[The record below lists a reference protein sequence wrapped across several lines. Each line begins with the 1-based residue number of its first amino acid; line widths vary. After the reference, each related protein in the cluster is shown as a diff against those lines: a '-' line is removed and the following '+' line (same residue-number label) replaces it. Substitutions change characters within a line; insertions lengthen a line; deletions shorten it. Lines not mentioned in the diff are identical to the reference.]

1 MTKVS
6 ILIIDDEAELCQN
19 LSEMLKEEEEGYK
32 LSIANNGEK
41 GLAKIKEEVPDLV
54 LLDIKMPEMDGIE
67 TLKRIRAIDKD
78 ILVIMLTAYQTVET
92 AVKAMKLGAYDYISK
107 PFNYEELKIIIKRAL
122 QTRDLSQE
130 VISLRH
136 QIRDKFSFKNII
148 GRSDKIKELLY
159 KIEKVAPT
167 NATVL
172 IRGESG
178 TGKELIAKIIHQY
191 SFRKDKPFI
200 AVDCACLTET
210 LIESE
215 LFGHTKGA
223 FTGAIAKKIG
233 KFELAQ
239 GGTIFLDEIGNL
251 PINIQI
257 KLLRTLQEREI
268 NRIGEKYP
276 IKIDARFVAATNT
289 NLEEAIKSGT
299 FREDFYHRI
308 NVFPIFLSP
317 LREKKEDI
325 PLLALYF
332 LNQFNPIFGKN
343 VKNISEESMELL
355 VNYPWPGNVREIQNV
370 IQQAIIMA
378 EDIILPEHLPFYIKE
393 NNAVTDLVSVQ
404 AKANENLIGADYTF
418 TRIEEGKRMNFTES
432 LSLKKIISRVSKDT
446 ERKIILEV
454 LKKTKGN
461 KAETARL
468 LKINYKTLYLKI
480 KKYDLHPSN

>member
-6 ILIIDDEAELCQN
+6 ILIIDDEAELCQS

-41 GLAKIKEEVPDLV
+41 GLAKIKEEAPDLV

-148 GRSDKIKELLY
+148 GRSDKMKEVLY

-167 NATVL
+167 NTTVL

-178 TGKELIAKIIHQY
+178 TGKELIAKTIYRY
-191 SFRKDKPFI
+191 SPRKDKPFI
-200 AVDCACLTET
+200 AVDCAGLPES

-239 GGTIFLDEIGNL
+239 RGTLFLDEIGNL
-251 PINIQI
+251 PVNIQV
-257 KLLRTLQEREI
+257 KLLRALQEREI
-268 NRIGEKYP
+268 NRIGDKYP
-276 IKIDARFVAATNT
+276 IKIDTRIIIATNT
-289 NLEEAIKSGT
+289 NLEEAMKRGT
-299 FREDFYHRI
+299 FREDLYYRI
-308 NVFPIFLSP
+308 NVFSIFLPS
-317 LREKKEDI
+317 LREQKEDI
-325 PLLALYF
+325 PLLALHF
-332 LNQFNPIFGKN
+332 LNKFNPILGKK
-343 VKNISEESMELL
+343 VKDISERSMHLL
-355 VNYPWPGNVREIQNV
+355 VDYSWPGNVRELQN
-370 IQQAIIMA
+370 IIRQAIIMA

-393 NNAVTDLVSVQ
+393 NKVGADLVSALVE
-404 AKANENLIGADYTF
+404 KEKIGS
-418 TRIEEGKRMNFTES
+418 IEDF
-432 LSLKKIISRVSKDT
+432 SLKKIVNQLSQET
-446 ERKIILEV
+446 ERRIILEV
-454 LKKTKGN
+454 LKRTKGN
-461 KAETARL
+461 KAKTARL
-468 LKINYKTLYLKI
+468 LKINYKTLYNKI
-480 KKYDLHPSN
+480 KEYKIE

>member
-1 MTKVS
+1 MNRVN
-6 ILIIDDEAELCQN
+6 ILIVDDEVELSQS

-32 LSIANNGEK
+32 VSVANSGKK
-41 GLAKIKEEVPDLV
+41 GLVKIKEEVPDLV

-67 TLKRIRAIDKD
+67 TLEKIKVIDKD

-122 QTRDLSQE
+122 QTRDLSRE

-136 QIRDKFSFKNII
+136 QLRDKFSFKNII
-148 GRSDKIKELLY
+148 GRSDKIKEVLY

-178 TGKELIAKIIHQY
+178 TGKELIAKTIHQY
-191 SFRKDKPFI
+191 SPRKDKPFV
-200 AVDCACLTET
+200 AVDCAGLTES

-215 LFGHTKGA
+215 LFGHNKGA

-239 GGTIFLDEIGNL
+239 GGTLFLDEIGNL
-251 PINIQI
+251 PINIQA
-257 KLLRTLQEREI
+257 KLLRTIQEREI
-268 NRIGEKYP
+268 NRVGEKYP
-276 IKIDARFVAATNT
+276 IKIDVRFVVATNA
-289 NLEEAIKSGT
+289 NLEEAMKKGT
-299 FREDFYHRI
+299 FREDLYHRI
-308 NVFPIFLSP
+308 NVFSIFLPP
-317 LREKKEDI
+317 LREHREDI

-332 LNQFNPIFGKN
+332 LNQFNPILGKN
-343 VKNISEESMELL
+343 IKNISKESMELL
-355 VNYPWPGNVREIQNV
+355 VNYSWPGNIREVQNV

-378 EDIILPEHLPFYIKE
+378 EDIILPEHLPVYIKE
-393 NNAVTDLVSVQ
+393 NKVGAELVS
-404 AKANENLIGADYTF
+404 A
-418 TRIEEGKRMNFTES
+418 RIEEGERIDLAEGF
-432 LSLKKIISRVSKDT
+432 SLKEMINRFSKDT
-446 ERKIILEV
+446 ERGIILEA
-454 LKKTKGN
+454 LKRTNWN
-461 KAETARL
+461 KAEAARL

-480 KKYDLHPSN
+480 KEYNLHSSNL

>member
-6 ILIIDDEAELCQN
+6 ILIIDDEAELCQS

-178 TGKELIAKIIHQY
+178 TGKELIAKTIHQY
-191 SFRKDKPFI
+191 SLRKDKPFI

-378 EDIILPEHLPFYIKE
+378 EDIILPEHLPFYIKG
-393 NNAVTDLVSVQ
+393 NNVGTDLVSVQ
-404 AKANENLIGADYTF
+404 AKANENFVGMDL
-418 TRIEEGKRMNFTES
+418 TES
-432 LSLKKIISRVSKDT
+432 LSLKKIINRVSKDT

-454 LKKTKGN
+454 LKRTKGN

-468 LKINYKTLYLKI
+468 LKINYKTLYNKI
-480 KKYDLHPSN
+480 KEYKIE

>member
-1 MTKVS
+1 MTKIN
-6 ILIIDDEAELCQN
+6 ILIIDDEVELCQS
-19 LSEMLKEEEEGYK
+19 LSEILKEEEEGYK
-32 LSIANNGEK
+32 VSVANSGK
-41 GLAKIKEEVPDLV
+41 DGLAKIKEEAPDLV

-67 TLKRIRAIDKD
+67 TLEKIRAINKD

-136 QIRDKFSFKNII
+136 QLRDKFSFKNII
-148 GRSDKIKELLY
+148 GRSDKIKEVLY

-178 TGKELIAKIIHQY
+178 TGKELIAKTIHQY
-191 SFRKDKPFI
+191 SPRKDKPFI
-200 AVDCACLTET
+200 AVDCAGLTET

-223 FTGAIAKKIG
+223 FTGAINKKIG

-239 GGTIFLDEIGNL
+239 GGTLFLDEIGNL

-268 NRIGEKYP
+268 SRIGEKYP
-276 IKIDARFVAATNT
+276 IKIDARFVVATNA
-289 NLEEAIKSGT
+289 NLEEAMISGT
-299 FREDFYHRI
+299 FREDLYHRI
-308 NVFPIFLSP
+308 NVFSIFLPP

-332 LNQFNPIFGKN
+332 LNQFNLMLEKN
-343 VKNISEESMELL
+343 IKSISEESMELL
-355 VNYPWPGNVREIQNV
+355 IDYPWPGNVREVQNV

-378 EDIILPEHLPFYIKE
+378 EDIILPKHLPFYIKE
-393 NNAVTDLVSVQ
+393 NKV
-404 AKANENLIGADYTF
+404 GADPVSA
-418 TRIEEGKRMNFTES
+418 RIEEGKRTDLAEG
-432 LSLKKIISRVSKDT
+432 LSLKEMINRFSKDT
-446 ERKIILEV
+446 ERGIILEA
-454 LKKTKGN
+454 LKRTNGN
-461 KAETARL
+461 KAEAARL

-480 KKYDLHPSN
+480 KEYNLHRT

>member
-6 ILIIDDEAELCQN
+6 ILIIDDEAELCQS

-41 GLAKIKEEVPDLV
+41 GLAKIKEEVLDLV

-178 TGKELIAKIIHQY
+178 TGKELIAKTIHQY
-191 SFRKDKPFI
+191 SLRKDKPFI

-343 VKNISEESMELL
+343 VKNISEKSMELL
-355 VNYPWPGNVREIQNV
+355 VNYPWLGNVREIQNV

-378 EDIILPEHLPFYIKE
+378 EDIILPEHLPFYIKG
-393 NNAVTDLVSVQ
+393 NNVGTDLVSVQ
-404 AKANENLIGADYTF
+404 AKANENFVGMDL
-418 TRIEEGKRMNFTES
+418 TES

-468 LKINYKTLYLKI
+468 LKINYKTLYNKI
-480 KKYDLHPSN
+480 KEYKIE

>member
-1 MTKVS
+1 MTKIN
-6 ILIIDDEAELCQN
+6 ILIIDDEVELCQN

-32 LSIANNGEK
+32 VFVANSGK
-41 GLAKIKEEVPDLV
+41 DGLAKIKEEIPDLV

-67 TLKRIRAIDKD
+67 TLEKIKAIDKD

-122 QTRDLSQE
+122 QTRDLSRE

-136 QIRDKFSFKNII
+136 QLRDKFSFKNII
-148 GRSDKIKELLY
+148 GRSDKIKEVLY

-178 TGKELIAKIIHQY
+178 TGKELIAKTIHQY
-191 SFRKDKPFI
+191 SPRKDKPFV
-200 AVDCACLTET
+200 AVDCAGLTET

-223 FTGAIAKKIG
+223 FTGAINKKIG

-239 GGTIFLDEIGNL
+239 GGTLFLDEIGNL

-276 IKIDARFVAATNT
+276 IKINARFVVATNA

-299 FREDFYHRI
+299 FREDLYHRI
-308 NVFPIFLSP
+308 NVFSIFLPP

-325 PLLALYF
+325 PLLALHF
-332 LNQFNPIFGKN
+332 LNQFNLMLEKN
-343 VKNISEESMELL
+343 IKNISEESMKLL
-355 VNYPWPGNVREIQNV
+355 IDYPWPGNVREVQNV

-378 EDIILPEHLPFYIKE
+378 EDIILPEHLPVYIKE
-393 NNAVTDLVSVQ
+393 NKVGADPAFAKNPVGADLVS
-404 AKANENLIGADYTF
+404 A
-418 TRIEEGKRMNFTES
+418 RIEEGERIDLAKG
-432 LSLKKIISRVSKDT
+432 LSLKEMINRFSKDT
-446 ERKIILEV
+446 ERGIILEV
-454 LKKTKGN
+454 LERNNWN
-461 KAETARL
+461 KAEAARL

-480 KKYDLHPSN
+480 KEYNLYRP

>member
-370 IQQAIIMA
+370 IQQVIIMA

-404 AKANENLIGADYTF
+404 AKANENFVGMDLA
-418 TRIEEGKRMNFTES
+418 ES

>member
-1 MTKVS
+1 MSKIS
-6 ILIIDDEAELCQN
+6 ILIIDDEVELCQS

-32 LSIANNGEK
+32 VSVANSGKE
-41 GLAKIKEEVPDLV
+41 GLVKIKEEIPDLV

-67 TLKRIRAIDKD
+67 TLEKIKTINKD

-92 AVKAMKLGAYDYISK
+92 AVKAMKLGAYDYIGK

-122 QTRDLSQE
+122 QTRDLSRE
-130 VISLRH
+130 VVSLRH
-136 QIRDKFSFKNII
+136 QLRDKFSFKNII
-148 GRSDKIKELLY
+148 GRSDKIKEVLY
-159 KIEKVAPT
+159 KIEKVSPT

-178 TGKELIAKIIHQY
+178 TGKELIAKTIHQY
-191 SFRKDKPFI
+191 SLRKDKSFI
-200 AVDCACLTET
+200 AVDCAGLTET

-215 LFGHTKGA
+215 LFGHAKGA

-239 GGTIFLDEIGNL
+239 GGTLFLDEIGNL

-276 IKIDARFVAATNT
+276 IKIDARFVVATNA
-289 NLEEAIKSGT
+289 NLEEAMKSGV
-299 FREDFYHRI
+299 FREDLYHRI
-308 NVFPIFLSP
+308 NVFSIFLPP

-325 PLLALYF
+325 PLLALHF
-332 LNQFNPIFGKN
+332 LNQFNPILEKN
-343 VKNISEESMELL
+343 VKNISKESMELL
-355 VNYPWPGNVREIQNV
+355 VNYPWPGNVREVQNV

-378 EDIILPEHLPFYIKE
+378 EDIILPEHLPVYIKE
-393 NNAVTDLVSVQ
+393 NKVGADLVS
-404 AKANENLIGADYTF
+404 A
-418 TRIEEGKRMNFTES
+418 RIEEGERIDLAEGF
-432 LSLKKIISRVSKDT
+432 SLKEMVNRFSKDT
-446 ERKIILEV
+446 ERGIILEA
-454 LKKTKGN
+454 LKRTNWN
-461 KAETARL
+461 KAEAARL

-480 KKYDLHPSN
+480 KEYNLHSSNL

>member
-1 MTKVS
+1 MSKIS
-6 ILIIDDEAELCQN
+6 ILIIDDEVELCQS
-19 LSEMLKEEEEGYK
+19 LSEILKEEEEGYGVSVADSGK
-32 LSIANNGEK
+32 D

-54 LLDIKMPEMDGIE
+54 LLDMKMPEMDGIE
-67 TLKRIRAIDKD
+67 TLEKIKAIDKD

-107 PFNYEELKIIIKRAL
+107 PFKYEELKIIIKRAL

-136 QIRDKFSFKNII
+136 QLRDKFSFRNII
-148 GRSDKIKELLY
+148 GRSDKIKKVLY

-167 NATVL
+167 NTTVL

-178 TGKELIAKIIHQY
+178 TGKELFAKTIHQY
-191 SFRKDKPFI
+191 SPRKDKPFI
-200 AVDCACLTET
+200 AVDCAGLTET
-210 LIESE
+210 LVESE

-251 PINIQI
+251 PINIQV

-276 IKIDARFVAATNT
+276 IKIDVRFIVATNA
-289 NLEEAIKSGT
+289 NLEEAMKSGT
-299 FREDFYHRI
+299 FRGDLYHRI
-308 NVFPIFLSP
+308 NVFSIFLPP
-317 LREKKEDI
+317 LREHREDI
-325 PLLALYF
+325 PLLALHF
-332 LNQFNPIFGKN
+332 LNQFNHILGKN
-343 VKNISEESMELL
+343 IKNISKESMELL
-355 VNYPWPGNVREIQNV
+355 LNYSWLGNVRELQNV

-378 EDIILPEHLPFYIKE
+378 EDIILPEHLPHYIKE
-393 NNAVTDLVSVQ
+393 TNIEI
-404 AKANENLIGADYTF
+404 NENLVEADFVSTLLSENNNNNIPNDF
-418 TRIEEGKRMNFTES
+418 
-432 LSLKKIISRVSKDT
+432 SLKNMINQLSQNT
-446 ERKIILEV
+446 ERRIILDV
-454 LKKTKGN
+454 LKRTNWN
-461 KAETARL
+461 KAEAARL

-480 KKYDLHPSN
+480 KEYDLHPSSL

>member
-1 MTKVS
+1 MTEVS
-6 ILIIDDEAELCQN
+6 ILIIDDEVELCQN

-32 LSIANNGEK
+32 VSVANSGKK

-67 TLKRIRAIDKD
+67 TLEKIKAIDKD

-107 PFNYEELKIIIKRAL
+107 PFNYEELKIIIKKAL
-122 QTRDLSQE
+122 QTRDLSRE

-136 QIRDKFSFKNII
+136 QLRDKFSFQNII
-148 GRSDKIKELLY
+148 GRSDKIKEVLY

-178 TGKELIAKIIHQY
+178 TGKELIAKTIHQY
-191 SFRKDKPFI
+191 SPRKDKPFV
-200 AVDCACLTET
+200 AVDCAGLTET

-223 FTGAIAKKIG
+223 FTGAVNKKIG

-276 IKIDARFVAATNT
+276 IKIDARFVVATNA
-289 NLEEAIKSGT
+289 NLEEAMKSGA
-299 FREDFYHRI
+299 FREDLYHRI
-308 NVFPIFLSP
+308 NVFSIFLPP
-317 LREKKEDI
+317 LREKKGDI
-325 PLLALYF
+325 PLLALHF
-332 LNQFNPIFGKN
+332 LNQFNHILGKN
-343 VKNISEESMELL
+343 IKNISKESMELL
-355 VNYPWPGNVREIQNV
+355 VNYPWPGNVREVQNV

-378 EDIILPEHLPFYIKE
+378 EDIILPEHLPVYLKE
-393 NNAVTDLVSVQ
+393 SKVVADLVSAQ
-404 AKANENLIGADYTF
+404 AKSNKNLIGADF
-418 TRIEEGKRMNFTES
+418 MSARIEEGERIDLAKG
-432 LSLKKIISRVSKDT
+432 LSLKEMINRFSKDT
-446 ERKIILEV
+446 ERGIILEV
-454 LKKTKGN
+454 LKRTNWN
-461 KAETARL
+461 KAEAARL

-480 KKYDLHPSN
+480 KEYKLYRP

>member
-1 MTKVS
+1 MSKIS
-6 ILIIDDEAELCQN
+6 ILIIDDEVELCQS
-19 LSEMLKEEEEGYK
+19 LSEMLKEEEEGYGVSVVNSGK
-32 LSIANNGEK
+32 D
-41 GLAKIKEEVPDLV
+41 GLAEIKEEVPDLV
-54 LLDIKMPEMDGIE
+54 LLDMKMPGMDGIE
-67 TLKRIRAIDKD
+67 TLEKIKALDKN

-122 QTRDLSQE
+122 QTRDLSRE

-136 QIRDKFSFKNII
+136 QLRDKFSFKNII
-148 GRSDKIKELLY
+148 GRSDKIKEVLY

-178 TGKELIAKIIHQY
+178 TGKELIAKTIHQY
-191 SFRKDKPFI
+191 SPRKDKPFV
-200 AVDCACLTET
+200 AVDCAGLTET

-239 GGTIFLDEIGNL
+239 GGTLFLDEIGNL

-276 IKIDARFVAATNT
+276 IKIDARFVVATNA
-289 NLEEAIKSGT
+289 NLEEAMKSGV
-299 FREDFYHRI
+299 FREDLYHRI
-308 NVFPIFLSP
+308 NVFSIFLPP

-332 LNQFNPIFGKN
+332 LNHFNLMLEKN
-343 VKNISEESMELL
+343 IKSISEESMKLL
-355 VNYPWPGNVREIQNV
+355 IDFPWPGNVRELQNT

-378 EDIILPEHLPFYIKE
+378 EDIILPEHLPVYLKE
-393 NNAVTDLVSVQ
+393 SKVGADLVS
-404 AKANENLIGADYTF
+404 ALPHDF
-418 TRIEEGKRMNFTES
+418 S
-432 LSLKKIISRVSKDT
+432 LRNMINQLSQNT
-446 ERKIILEV
+446 ERKVISDV
-454 LKKTKGN
+454 LKRTNWN

-468 LKINYKTLYLKI
+468 LKINYKTLYNKMKEYKI
-480 KKYDLHPSN
+480 YPSNL

>member
-6 ILIIDDEAELCQN
+6 ILIIDDEVELCKS

-32 LSIANNGEK
+32 ISVANSGKK

-67 TLKRIRAIDKD
+67 TLEKIKAIDED
-78 ILVIMLTAYQTVET
+78 VLVIMLTAYQTVET
-92 AVKAMKLGAYDYISK
+92 AIKSMKLGAYDYISK

-122 QTRDLSQE
+122 QTRDLSKE
-130 VISLRH
+130 VISLRE
-136 QIRDKFSFKNII
+136 QLRDKFSFKNII
-148 GRSDKIKELLY
+148 GRSDKMKEVLY

-167 NATVL
+167 NTTVL

-178 TGKELIAKIIHQY
+178 TGKELIAKTIYQY
-191 SFRKDKPFI
+191 SPRKDKPFI
-200 AVDCACLTET
+200 AVDCAGLPET

-223 FTGAIAKKIG
+223 FTGAVAKKIG

-239 GGTIFLDEIGNL
+239 SGTLFIDEIGNL
-251 PINIQI
+251 PVNIQV
-257 KLLRTLQEREI
+257 KLLRALQEREI

-276 IKIDARFVAATNT
+276 IKIDTRILIATNT
-289 NLEEAIKSGT
+289 DLEKAIKRGA
-299 FREDFYHRI
+299 FREDLYYRI
-308 NVFPIFLSP
+308 NVFSIILPS
-317 LREKKEDI
+317 LRECKEDI

-332 LNQFNPIFGKN
+332 LNQFNPMLGKK
-343 VKNISEESMELL
+343 VKDISERSMQLL
-355 VNYPWPGNVREIQNV
+355 VDYLWPGNVRELQNV

-393 NNAVTDLVSVQ
+393 NKVGADLVSAQV
-404 AKANENLIGADYTF
+404 KANENLVEADF
-418 TRIEEGKRMNFTES
+418 MSALAEKGKISSTES
-432 LSLKKIISRVSKDT
+432 FSLKEMISRFSKDT
-446 ERKIILEV
+446 ERRIILEV
-454 LKKTKGN
+454 LKRTNWN
-461 KAETARL
+461 KAEAARL
-468 LKINYKTLYLKI
+468 LKVNYKTLYLKI

>member
-343 VKNISEESMELL
+343 VKNISEKSMELL
-355 VNYPWPGNVREIQNV
+355 VNYPWLGNVREIQNV

-393 NNAVTDLVSVQ
+393 TSAVTDLVSVQ
-404 AKANENLIGADYTF
+404 AKANENFVGMDL
-418 TRIEEGKRMNFTES
+418 TES

-468 LKINYKTLYLKI
+468 LKINYKTLYNKI
-480 KKYDLHPSN
+480 KEYKIE